1 MKVVNYQGP
10 KIKYDKRDNRI
21 GLMVAV
27 VCTIVAIV
35 ENIIMFLPVSERMS
49 TELGVFISLGGF
61 MFFPMIALAGWHI
74 YFMSFCYF
82 RRLQKYGFQV
92 PENKK
97 DYQGRLEA
105 LERGEY
111 QQPDLQAW
119 HKDSMILAG
128 LTLVMAVG
136 TAVYAFYVR
145 ESYPQIELCFW
156 LMLFPV
162 LCWILLGALFWSERS
177 QLKFKD
183 DVEIDEKRR
192 TRLNLMEGITV
203 ILICLFMT
211 VIYAV
216 VIYNMAGV
224 IYKARLAN
232 GWYQ

>member
-1 MKVVNYQGP
+1 
-10 KIKYDKRDNRI
+10 
-21 GLMVAV
+21 
-27 VCTIVAIV
+27 
-35 ENIIMFLPVSERMS
+35 
-49 TELGVFISLGGF
+49 
-61 MFFPMIALAGWHI
+61 
-74 YFMSFCYF
+74 
-82 RRLQKYGFQV
+82 
-92 PENKK
+92 
-97 DYQGRLEA
+97 
-105 LERGEY
+105 
-111 QQPDLQAW
+111 
-119 HKDSMILAG
+119 
-128 LTLVMAVG
+128 
-136 TAVYAFYVR
+136 
-145 ESYPQIELCFW
+145 
-156 LMLFPV
+156 MLFPV